1 MDFKFSED
9 NFFQVIN
16 LMSVNSEISKKKI
29 KILLMMETGDFIDI
43 NQHTCYK

>member
-16 LMSVNSEISKKKI
+16 LMSVNSEISKKKKNI
-29 KILLMMETGDFIDI
+29 IDDG
-43 NQHTCYK
+43 NWRFH